1 MLDGYAI
8 TSEIAAHA
16 PSNPLRK
23 TVEVA
28 TGAWMRNYDRHPW
41 SQAAPILGLVSALL
55 AAAMFALRRE
65 AAAFVA
71 SAGAVVGI
79 VTTPG
84 LAMFPFIMPS
94 SSEPNVSL
102 TAWDASSSHLTLFVM
117 LVAVM
122 IFLPIVLAYTA
133 WVYRVLRGKVPSHI
147 FEPGGHAY

>member
-1 MLDGYAI
+1 
-8 TSEIAAHA
+8 
-16 PSNPLRK
+16 
-23 TVEVA
+23 
-28 TGAWMRNYDRHPW
+28 
-41 SQAAPILGLVSALL
+41 
-55 AAAMFALRRE
+55 
-65 AAAFVA
+65 
-71 SAGAVVGI
+71 